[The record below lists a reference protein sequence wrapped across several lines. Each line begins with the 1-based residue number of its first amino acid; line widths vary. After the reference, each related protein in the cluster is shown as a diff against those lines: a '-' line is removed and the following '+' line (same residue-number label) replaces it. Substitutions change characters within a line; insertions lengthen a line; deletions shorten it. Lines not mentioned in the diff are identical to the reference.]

1 MILDCLARKKFK
13 MKFKI
18 LSSLPSAARKDDN
31 GLIFFE
37 IWNIRIRTG
46 PEEGRMSTE
55 LECPIC
61 DADIPL
67 EGNEK
72 PGDLVLCS
80 YCKVT
85 FKLIRARDKW
95 VLSEDF
101 EE

>member
-1 MILDCLARKKFK
+1 LKFGILKSVRNSRRKL
-13 MKFKI
+13 M
-18 LSSLPSAARKDDN
+18 
-31 GLIFFE
+31 
-37 IWNIRIRTG
+37 T
-46 PEEGRMSTE
+46 TE

-72 PGDLVLCS
+72 SGDLVLCS

-85 FKLIRARDKW
+85 FKLLRTKDKW